1 MTKKKYKKVNYYVV
15 IVNVTP
21 ITLFIISFEKHFVV
35 KLIKNF
41 ALLLRFQ
48 RVFILKKKN

>member
-21 ITLFIISFEKHFVV
+21 ITLFIISFEKLFVV

-48 RVFILKKKN
+48 RVFIL